1 MPEPLPIV
9 TLKPL
14 RPGRYGHPWVFAGEI
29 ARGPEPDAHGGDWVA
44 LTDHNGKPAGAGYYN
59 GASKIT
65 VRRVALPVNEQSGAP
80 VAPTQSWWNRQIRA
94 ALDYRAARGLVE
106 RGFYRLIHAEGDG
119 LPGLIVDIYGEY
131 ASVQI
136 LTLGMERHREEIV
149 RALQTVVQPL
159 GIYER
164 SDVGV
169 RKLEGMDERAGLMAG
184 EAPEDRV
191 ELADS
196 GARILVD
203 IKHGGKTGLFLDQ
216 IDNQKAA
223 AREASGRDV
232 LNVFSYTGLFGLR
245 AGLAGAKSVEDV
257 ESSAYFQAIAQDQWQ
272 LNKAALTGCKYS
284 QTTDN
289 AFDDLRR
296 REENG
301 YKADMIVLDPP
312 AFTKTRAAAD
322 SALRGYNEI
331 NRRALR
337 LLRPGGVLVT
347 CSCSHHLAIE
357 EFEAVVMKSAR
368 DAKRET
374 RLIERRGQ
382 PADHPVL
389 LTVPETEYL
398 KVLILAVV

>member
-1 MPEPLPIV
+1 M
-9 TLKPL
+9 K
-14 RPGRYGHPWVFAGEI
+14 PGRYGHPWVFAGEI
-29 ARGPEPDAHGGDWVA
+29 AQGPNPGADNGDWVA
-44 LTDHNGKPAGAGYYN
+44 LIDHNGKPAGGGYYN
-59 GASKIT
+59 EASKIT
-65 VRRVALPVNEQSGAP
+65 VRRVPLPTSEAGIPQVP
-80 VAPTQSWWNRQIRA
+80 MQSWWNRQIRA
-94 ALDYRAARGLVE
+94 AFDYRTARGLTK
-106 RGFYRLIHAEGDG
+106 RGFYRLIHAEGDF
-119 LPGLIVDIYGEY
+119 LPGLIVDVYGEFI
-131 ASVQI
+131 AVQL
-136 LTLGMERHREEIV
+136 LTLGMERRRKEIV
-149 RALQTVVQPL
+149 AALQKVLEPL
-159 GIYER
+159 GIWER

-169 RKLEGMDERAGLMAG
+169 RKLEGLNERAGLMVG
-184 EAPEDRV
+184 EEPANRV
-191 ELADS
+191 ELDDS

-216 IDNQKAA
+216 IENQKAA
-223 AREASGRDV
+223 AREATGRDV
-232 LNVFSYTGLFGLR
+232 LNIFSYTGLFGLR

-257 ESSAYFQAIAQDQWQ
+257 ESSAYFQEIARDQWL
-272 LNKAALTGCKYS
+272 LNKGSLGGCQYS

-296 REENG
+296 REESG

-337 LLRPGGVLVT
+337 LLRPNGVLVT
-347 CSCSHHLAIE
+347 CSCSHHLAME

-368 DAKRET
+368 DAKREL

-389 LTVPETEYL
+389 LSVPETEYL
-398 KVLILAVV
+398 KVLIFSVA